1 MHARSLALLPDC
13 HGTSSIFAPRY
24 CAPGEWVALA
34 PTNGQ
39 QLSEEEHLAR
49 AAETHA
55 SKELLR
61 AEHHYH
67 AALALNPHNGE
78 AYYRLARLW
87 QHRSNETAGNLERAI
102 GSLRQAVAVQPLHD
116 GAYHH
121 LGLLLQVSGDTEGAA
136 EARRSFEE
144 LWSHAGARRMLGP
157 RLWSASDLA
166 HHLQCAGV
174 PGVSSSRSGGDGCG
188 ALLVSELGL
197 ELSPHELL
205 RRCGVAVR
213 HVRHVRQVRQAGGQ
227 VGGAAGGEVGG
238 NEAGAGVD
246 GEGGE
251 AGGAAGGAVAAVAAV
266 ARLQAL
272 LRARRSAALR
282 LLGPTGAHCTTVAG
296 RDGQSLLASAW
307 FDHASGGVLRSL
319 RYASLVLSCDLC
331 AAHARAAAVRWL
343 MMSLVSIDEPGA
355 ARWLS
360 HRAVALRLAE
370 RAEQSARVGSHMAGL

>member
-1 MHARSLALLPDC
+1 MYARSLTLLPDC

-24 CAPGEWVALA
+24 CASGEWIALA
-34 PTNGQ
+34 PTSGQ
-39 QLSEEEHLAR
+39 HEEEHLAR

-87 QHRSNETAGNLERAI
+87 QHRSNETAEHLERAI

-136 EARRSFEE
+136 AARRSFED
-144 LWSHAGARRMLGP
+144 LWTHTGARRMLGP
-157 RLWSASDLA
+157 RLWSTSDLA
-166 HHLQCAGV
+166 HHLRCAGV
-174 PGVSSSRSGGDGCG
+174 RGVSSGRSGGDGCG
-188 ALLVSELGL
+188 ALLVSEIGL
-197 ELSPHELL
+197 ELSARELL

-213 HVRHVRQVRQAGGQ
+213 HTRHTPQAGGQ
-227 VGGAAGGEVGG
+227 AGGQASGQVGSVAGAEVGGGEVGAEG
-238 NEAGAGVD
+238 GG

-251 AGGAAGGAVAAVAAV
+251 AGGAEAVAAEAV
-266 ARLQAL
+266 VLRLQAL

-282 LLGPTGAHCTTVAG
+282 
-296 RDGQSLLASAW
+296 
-307 FDHASGGVLRSL
+307 
-319 RYASLVLSCDLC
+319 
-331 AAHARAAAVRWL
+331 
-343 MMSLVSIDEPGA
+343 
-355 ARWLS
+355 
-360 HRAVALRLAE
+360 
-370 RAEQSARVGSHMAGL
+370 